1 MEAFLMISRVRRF
14 WSACLIFQGNLLE
27 IQFEFVAHFNPVSH
41 SMWNFISDHELIIFV
56 IDGASIIA
64 SLCDFAASQKID
76 FLYQSCSEIII
87 DAGPHFNKRKNKEN
101 H

>member
-64 SLCDFAASQKID
+64 SLCDFAASHIFFYTKAVVK
-76 FLYQSCSEIII
+76 L